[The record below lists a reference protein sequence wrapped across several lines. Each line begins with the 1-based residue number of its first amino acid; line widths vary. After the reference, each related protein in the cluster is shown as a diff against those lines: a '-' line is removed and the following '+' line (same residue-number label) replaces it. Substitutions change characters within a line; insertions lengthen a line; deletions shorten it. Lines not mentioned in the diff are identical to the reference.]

1 MDDGGLRKIKGS
13 GKSQLEQVS
22 THFGNLETRREPVII
37 SLENLPDPA
46 VYGKVVDEFY
56 EQLSEESPYTYV
68 DHIGEGGMG
77 IVEMVKDKKCLRT
90 IARKTLVARNMDH
103 ESVVRFTEE
112 AQITAQLEHPNIVPV
127 YDLSLDQE
135 GNLFYTMKMVKGLN
149 LKQILNQIKDKDEE
163 TIRKFPLANLI
174 EIFLAVCDAMSY
186 ACSRK
191 IVHRDLKPDNIM
203 VGDYGEVY
211 LVDWGLAKVINQNTQ
226 HSAEGIPNWIVKEVY
241 EQKNLK
247 NDNILKEIKKIDSL
261 RTREM
266 DLSISFNDVLIGTP
280 QYMAPERISGEASEC
295 SEVYALGAILYNIL
309 TLQLTVKADKLEDMI
324 TKIFNSDIR
333 NPLSF
338 NNLPHLPNGKVPS
351 ALAAVTMKALSADAD
366 ERYQKVSQLRNEIAL
381 WEDGYTTDAEK
392 AGILLILWSQ
402 LKRHKL
408 ETLIGITFFI
418 ILIVIYAV
426 YAINLNEDKKVAI
439 QSEKVALAQKKIA
452 EEETKK
458 LIEKSK
464 QVEDKINQLIN
475 LAPELYERTM
485 FLMDNSNM
493 EQALK
498 TITNATKL
506 SPRPEYF
513 KLKGDIEQTLNL
525 FKESVESYK
534 IAYEKMPE
542 SLKLKRSLSTS
553 ISYLKKQPLTYI
565 DRVVLHDF
573 MVSQE
578 RHAEAIFTFSQLHE
592 HNKNLKISILN
603 KFKNS
608 NLNFVKFK
616 DLKDLPEGGFSLDL
630 SGRNISDISILKGLP
645 FKILR
650 LSENPIRDITALEDM
665 PLTELYIDD
674 TKVRY
679 IKALKS
685 APLKVFHAQN
695 TNIESLEV
703 FVKAP
708 LQDVIVFNTKIKS
721 LNGLKSPYIRRLNA
735 SYTKIQNLEDAVV
748 KPLKSLDIS
757 YTEVSDLSPL
767 SNGQLRSLTMDNTPV
782 TDLSP
787 LQGTVLFSL
796 NMAASNVTDYSVI
809 QKLPLTY
816 FQANGGKFKNLSFLE
831 GKHLNYLSIAST
843 EVTDLGQLKGMP
855 LNILNI
861 ENTQINNLDP
871 ITECPLEN
879 LNFKSCKQLKK
890 LPNFINLSEKAGID
904 LWNSGIEDLTG
915 LTGRNLEMLN
925 LTQSSI
931 QSLKGLENSSIRY
944 LFLSDTRVSDL
955 SPLRGKSY
963 KKLHFSKTNV
973 TDISPLS
980 ESLIEEIDLSDT
992 KIKDHSHLKKINAKR
1007 IRAVKAGIN
1016 TIDFVNAHTIY
1027 RLEISSNG
1035 KVDLSPLAN
1044 SGIEIL
1050 NLAHCKVQN
1059 FEVLATCK
1067 RLHDID
1073 LYSTGISSLKPLE
1086 KLDLKRLIIGEC
1098 KNIQNLD
1105 VLKNFKTL
1113 NRLIIPDHIKDISVL
1128 QEIPSVKFLGLY
1140 SSDHGMTQKQFW
1152 KKYGKRYSDEQQ

>member
-1 MDDGGLRKIKGS
+1 
-13 GKSQLEQVS
+13 
-22 THFGNLETRREPVII
+22 
-37 SLENLPDPA
+37 
-46 VYGKVVDEFY
+46 
-56 EQLSEESPYTYV
+56 
-68 DHIGEGGMG
+68 
-77 IVEMVKDKKCLRT
+77 
-90 IARKTLVARNMDH
+90 
-103 ESVVRFTEE
+103 
-112 AQITAQLEHPNIVPV
+112 
-127 YDLSLDQE
+127 
-135 GNLFYTMKMVKGLN
+135 MKMVKGLN
-149 LKQILNQIKDKDEE
+149 LKQILNQIKEKDEA
-163 TIRKFPLANLI
+163 TIKKFPLANLI

-211 LVDWGLAKVINQNTQ
+211 LVDWGLAKVINQNAH
-226 HSAEGIPNWIVKEVY
+226 HSADGIPNWIVKEVY

-324 TKIFNSDIR
+324 TKIFNSEIR
-333 NPLSF
+333 NPLTF
-338 NNLPHLPNGKVPS
+338 NDLPHLPNGKVPS
-351 ALAAVTMKALSADAD
+351 ALAAVTMKALSADPE
-366 ERYQKVSQLRNEIAL
+366 ERYQKVSQLRNEITL

-408 ETLIGITFFI
+408 ETLIGISFFI
-418 ILIVIYAV
+418 ILIVIYTV
-426 YAINLNEDKKVAI
+426 YAINLNEDKKIAL
-439 QSEKVALAQKKIA
+439 QSEKIALAQKKIA
-452 EEETKK
+452 EGETRK
-458 LIEKSK
+458 LTDKSK

-475 LAPELYERTM
+475 LAPELYERTI

-506 SPRPEYF
+506 NPRPEYF
-513 KLKGDIEQTLNL
+513 KLKGDIEQALNL
-525 FKESVESYK
+525 FKESVESYN
-534 IAYEKMPE
+534 IAFEKMPE
-542 SLKLKRSLSTS
+542 SVNLKKSLN
-553 ISYLKKQPLTYI
+553 ISNAYLKKQSLSYI
-565 DRVVLHDF
+565 DRVILHDF

-578 RHAEAIFTFSQLHE
+578 RHAEAIYTFSELHE
-592 HNKNLKISILN
+592 QNKNLKISILN

-608 NLNFVKFK
+608 NLKFVKYR
-616 DLKDLPEGGFSLDL
+616 DLKDLPDGGFSLDL
-630 SGRNISDISILKGLP
+630 SGKNINDISILKGLP

-650 LSENPIRDITALEDM
+650 LSDTQVKNITPLADM
-665 PLTELYIDD
+665 PLTELYING
-674 TKVRY
+674 TRVRN
-679 IKALKS
+679 INALKG

-695 TNIESLEV
+695 TDIESLEALN
-703 FVKAP
+703 KAP
-708 LQDVIVFNTKIKS
+708 LQEVLVYNTSIES
-721 LNGLKSPYIRRLNA
+721 LSGLKSPYIRILNA
-735 SYTKIQNLEDAVV
+735 SYTKIKNLDNAVL
-748 KPLKSLDIS
+748 KPLRALNIS
-757 YTEVSDLSPL
+757 HTEVSDLTPL
-767 SNGQLRSLTMDNTPV
+767 ANGQLRSLTMDNTLV
-782 TDLSP
+782 ADLSP

-796 NMAASNVTDYSVI
+796 NMAESQVKDFSVI

-816 FQANGGKFKNLSFLE
+816 FQANKGQFKDLSFLE
-831 GKHLNYLSIAST
+831 GKLLNYLSIAST
-843 EVTDLGQLKGMP
+843 EVTDLTQLKGMP

-861 ENTQINNLDP
+861 EGTQISDLSP
-871 ITECPLEN
+871 ISECPLEN
-879 LNFKSCKQLKK
+879 LNFKACKQLKK
-890 LPNFINLSEKAGID
+890 LPNFINLSENAGID

-925 LTQSSI
+925 LTNSSI
-931 QSLKGLENSSIRY
+931 QSLKGLEKSSIRF
-944 LFLSDTRVSDL
+944 LFLSGTGVSDL

-992 KIKDHSHLKKINAKR
+992 KIKDHSPLKKINAKR
-1007 IRAVKAGIN
+1007 VRAVKAGIN
-1016 TIDFVNAHTIY
+1016 SIDFVNANTIY
-1027 RLEISSNG
+1027 RLEISSNEN
-1035 KVDLSPLAN
+1035 VDLSPLAN

-1050 NLAHCKVQN
+1050 NLAHCKISN

-1073 LYSTGISSLKPLE
+1073 LYSTNINSLKALE

-1098 KNIQNLD
+1098 DNLQNLES
-1105 VLKNFKTL
+1105 LRNFKSLT
-1113 NRLIIPDHIKDISVL
+1113 RLIIPDHIKDISVIKEL
-1128 QEIPSVKFLGLY
+1128 PSVSFLGLY
-1140 SSDHGMTQKQFW
+1140 SSDHGMTQKEFW
-1152 KKYGKRYSDEQQ
+1152 RKYKKRYSDEQQ